1 MLRMKTS
8 LTVAVVVLGGD
19 AGDGGGDVECL
30 SAFQQMLFS
39 AFLTIS
45 QGTKQSYLLHAIV

>member
-45 QGTKQSYLLHAIV
+45 QGTKQSYLLHTIV